1 MATIQR
7 EREAEEERGPKSTGN
22 PRDTI
27 MVGGME
33 GLVPDDEENV
43 EIEPEHDEPE
53 EEKAAPPRRE
63 PRSDSGSDSEGD
75 EEDERDARLAYD
87 EALDDD
93 DDGVEE
99 RGNSRRS
106 RRNKAR
112 RDAIAQRDM
121 ELEAL
126 RQQVSQ
132 LSGMVSSVSQGQV
145 GVVLNTVESQLGQAQ
160 QHLQVL
166 DDELGKA
173 VAAGD
178 GELFRKAQ
186 RLRDE
191 ASARVFQLATARQRI
206 IADAQQG
213 QQRPPQGQMPMR
225 QGAPAPSPAAAKYS
239 EVFMDRHPWFK
250 AEGGSED
257 SEIVK
262 AIDDHLAAEG
272 YNPNTPL
279 YWRTLEER
287 VRARGLGPSGNNKDD
302 GESEAPVR
310 KRSGGMPPT
319 NAPRGSRGSAAPG
332 YQLKPEM
339 REYLE
344 SEGLLEGNLDADQKA
359 KKARLIASWKA
370 NEQKAKQG
378 LMGRN

>member
-7 EREAEEERGPKSTGN
+7 EREAEEERGPKSPSN

-33 GLVPDDEENV
+33 GLVTNDDEENV
-43 EIEPEHDEPE
+43 EIEPEHNEV
-53 EEKAAPPRRE
+53 EEKAPPREKARA
-63 PRSDSGSDSEGD
+63 SDSESNED
-75 EEDERDARLAYD
+75 EADERDARLAYD

-93 DDGVEE
+93 DEGVEE
-99 RGNSRRS
+99 RGNSRRA
-106 RRNKAR
+106 RRNRSR
-112 RDAIAQRDM
+112 RDAISQRDS
-121 ELEAL
+121 ELEML
-126 RQQVSQ
+126 RQQVAQ

-145 GVVLNTVESQLGQAQ
+145 GVVLNTVESQLGAAQ

-178 GELFRKAQ
+178 GDLFRKAQ

-191 ASARVFQLATARQRI
+191 ASARVFQLATTRQRI

-239 EVFMDRHPWFK
+239 EVFMDRHPWFR

-287 VRARGLGPSGNNKDD
+287 VRARGLGSGSND
-302 GESEAPVR
+302 GESDRPAP
-310 KRSGGMPPT
+310 KRNGGMPPT
-319 NAPRGSRGSAAPG
+319 NAPRGSRGSATPG

-344 SEGLLEGNLDADQKA
+344 SEGLLEGTLDADQKA

>member
-7 EREAEEERGPKSTGN
+7 EREAEEERGPKSPNNAG
-22 PRDTI
+22 DTI
-27 MVGGME
+27 MVGGMD
-33 GLVPDDEENV
+33 GLVTNDDEENV
-43 EIEPEHDEPE
+43 EIEPEHDEVQ
-53 EEKAAPPRRE
+53 EKAPPREKARA
-63 PRSDSGSDSEGD
+63 SDSDSNED
-75 EEDERDARLAYD
+75 AEDERDARLAYD

-99 RGNSRRS
+99 RGNSRRA

-112 RDAIAQRDM
+112 REAIAQRDQ
-121 ELEAL
+121 ELEGL

-145 GVVLNTVESQLGQAQ
+145 GVVLNTVEGQLGQAQ
-160 QHLQVL
+160 QQLQYL

-178 GELFRKAQ
+178 GDLFRKAQ

-191 ASARVFQLATARQRI
+191 ASARVFQLATTRQRI
-206 IADAQQG
+206 IAEAQQG
-213 QQRPPQGQMPMR
+213 QQQRPQGQMQPR
-225 QGAPAPSPAAAKYS
+225 QGGPAASPAAAKYS

-287 VRARGLGPSGNNKDD
+287 VRARGLGTASDD
-302 GESEAPVR
+302 GESERPVPR
-310 KRSGGMPPT
+310 RSSGMPPT

-344 SEGLLEGNLDADQKA
+344 SEGLLESNLDADQKA
-359 KKARLIASWKA
+359 KKARLMASWKA

-378 LMGRN
+378 LMGKN

>member
-7 EREAEEERGPKSTGN
+7 EREAEEERGPKSPN
-22 PRDTI
+22 NARDTI
-27 MVGGME
+27 MVGGMD
-33 GLVPDDEENV
+33 GLVTDEENV
-43 EIEPEHDEPE
+43 EIEPEHDEI
-53 EEKAAPPRRE
+53 EEKARPRE
-63 PRSDSGSDSEGD
+63 KAGASDSDSND
-75 EEDERDARLAYD
+75 DAEDERDARLAYD
-87 EALDDD
+87 EALEDDD
-93 DDGVEE
+93 EGVEE

-112 RDAIAQRDM
+112 RDAIAQRDQ
-121 ELEAL
+121 ELDGL
-126 RQQVSQ
+126 RMQVQQ

-145 GVVLNTVESQLGQAQ
+145 GVVLNTVENQLGQAQ
-160 QHLQVL
+160 QQLQVL

-178 GELFRKAQ
+178 GDHFRKAQ

-213 QQRPPQGQMPMR
+213 QQRQQGQMQPR
-225 QGAPAPSPAAAKYS
+225 QGGPAASPAAAKYS

-250 AEGGSED
+250 AEGGSEE

-287 VRARGLGPSGNNKDD
+287 VRARGLGSANDD
-302 GESEAPVR
+302 GESDRHVPR
-310 KRSGGMPPT
+310 RSSGMPPT

-344 SEGLLEGNLDADQKA
+344 SEGLLESNLDADQKA
-359 KKARLIASWKA
+359 KKARLMASWKA

-378 LMGRN
+378 LMGKN

>member
-1 MATIQR
+1 MATIAR
-7 EREAEEERGPKSTGN
+7 EREVEEDRAPKKPTSA
-22 PRDTI
+22 RDTV

-33 GLVPDDEENV
+33 GLVSDEPDEV
-43 EIEPEHDEPE
+43 IEIEPEHDEVA
-53 EEKAAPPRRE
+53 EKATSTRRSA
-63 PRSDSGSDSEGD
+63 SDSDSSED

-87 EALDDD
+87 EAMDDD
-93 DDGVEE
+93 DSVEE
-99 RGNSRRS
+99 RGNSRRQ

-112 RDAIAQRDM
+112 RDAIAMRDQ
-121 ELEAL
+121 ELDVL
-126 RQQVSQ
+126 RQQVNQ

-145 GVVLNTVESQLGQAQ
+145 GVVLNTVETQLGQAQ
-160 QHLQVL
+160 GHLQVL

-178 GELFRKAQ
+178 GDQFRKVQ

-191 ASARVFQLATARQRI
+191 ASARVFQLASQRQRI
-206 IADAQQG
+206 IVETQPS
-213 QQRPPQGQMPMR
+213 QRPQVPQGQMQQR
-225 QGAPAPSPAAAKYS
+225 GGPAASPAAAKYS
-239 EVFMDRHPWFK
+239 EVFLDRHPWFK
-250 AEGGSED
+250 SEGGSED

-287 VRARGLGPSGNNKDD
+287 VRARGLGPNGDD
-302 GESEAPVR
+302 GDQERPVR
-310 KRSGGMPPT
+310 RSSGGGMPPT
-319 NAPRGSRGSAAPG
+319 NAPRAGRRSGAPG

-339 REYLE
+339 REYLD
-344 SEGLLEGNLDADQKA
+344 SEGLLERNITPDQKA
-359 KKARLIASWKA
+359 KRDRLISSWKA

-378 LMGRN
+378 LMGKN

>member
-7 EREAEEERGPKSTGN
+7 EREAEEERGPKSPN
-22 PRDTI
+22 NARDTI

-33 GLVPDDEENV
+33 GLVTNDDEENV
-43 EIEPEHDEPE
+43 EIEPEHDEV
-53 EEKAAPPRRE
+53 EEKAPPREKARA
-63 PRSDSGSDSEGD
+63 SDSDSNED
-75 EEDERDARLAYD
+75 AEDERDARLAYD

-99 RGNSRRS
+99 RGNSRRA

-112 RDAIAQRDM
+112 REAIAQRDV
-121 ELEAL
+121 ELDAL

-145 GVVLNTVESQLGQAQ
+145 GVVLNTVEGQLGQAQ
-160 QHLQVL
+160 QQLQYL

-178 GELFRKAQ
+178 GDLFRKAQ

-206 IADAQQG
+206 IAEAQQG
-213 QQRPPQGQMPMR
+213 QQQRPQGQMQPR
-225 QGAPAPSPAAAKYS
+225 QGGPAASPAAAKYS

-287 VRARGLGPSGNNKDD
+287 VRARGLGTASDD
-302 GESEAPVR
+302 GESERPAQR
-310 KRSGGMPPT
+310 RSSGMPPT

-344 SEGLLEGNLDADQKA
+344 SEGLLESNLDADQKA
-359 KKARLIASWKA
+359 KKARLMASWKA

-378 LMGRN
+378 LMGKN